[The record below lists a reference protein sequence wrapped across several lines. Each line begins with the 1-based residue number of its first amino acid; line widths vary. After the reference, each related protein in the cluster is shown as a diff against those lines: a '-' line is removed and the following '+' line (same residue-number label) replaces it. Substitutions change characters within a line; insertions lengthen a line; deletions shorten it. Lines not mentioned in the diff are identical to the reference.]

1 MKERKRATDDPA
13 RLVNLPPNPQAEI
26 SPEMLAATTPVAIAA
41 GVVQRIHRHA
51 RSEMNAEICGV
62 LIGAETEGL
71 TVIEASIE
79 AEGAAKGGAHVTF
92 TQEAWAHI
100 YSVKDRD
107 FPEKRIVGWDHSHP
121 GFGIFLSRQDLFI
134 HENFFSSPTQVAWVY
149 DPHSDEE
156 GCFGWVDGKIE
167 RVREIRVIETAA
179 GDSPVIGEE
188 PDEIT
193 SVQEEPAQRK
203 RGAGDEDEPPG
214 TRKSSLSRKL
224 FLLLAL
230 GVVFIAGVAGGVLLL
245 PRTIVMYSLPDGRL
259 LSPREVQA
267 ALDRARQRQL
277 EERRQSESR
286 SPSEEQ
292 PPSAA
297 PPAKT
302 P

>member
-1 MKERKRATDDPA
+1 MKERKNASDDPA
-13 RLVNLPPNPQAEI
+13 RAADLTAEI
-26 SPEMLAATTPVAIAA
+26 SPEMLAASAPVVIAA
-41 GVVQRIHRHA
+41 SVVRRMHRHA

-62 LIGAETEGL
+62 LIGTEAAGL

-92 TQEAWAHI
+92 TQDAWAHI

-107 FPEKRIVGWDHSHP
+107 FPEKRIVGWYHSHP

-134 HENFFSSPTQVAWVY
+134 HENFFSSPAQVAWVY

-156 GCFGWVDGKIE
+156 GCFGWVNGKIE

-179 GDSPVIGEE
+179 GDSPVMGEE

-193 SVQEEPAQRK
+193 EVAEEPAPRK
-203 RGAGDEDEPPG
+203 RGANEPDEPQRA
-214 TRKSSLSRKL
+214 RKSSLSRKL

-277 EERRQSESR
+277 EERRQSEPR
-286 SPSEEQ
+286 RPSEEQ
-292 PPSAA
+292 PPPAT